1 MRESKAIE
9 VELLNYRKDG
19 TPFFNHFVILPL
31 FKGKKCTH
39 FVAVQKDITALRQSS
54 DPRDWY
60 VRLRRPP
67 FSPHT
72 TQLT

>member
-1 MRESKAIE
+1 MRKIAEAVRESKAIE

-31 FKGKKCTH
+31 FKGKGKKATH

-54 DPRDWY
+54 DPQDW
-60 VRLRRPP
+60 
-67 FSPHT
+67 
-72 TQLT
+72 